1 MNDKIL
7 ILGDIHGR
15 IIWQDIINKEN
26 PDKIVFLG
34 DYVTTHENISS
45 KQQCSNLEDILN
57 YKENNPDKV
66 ILLRGNHDLQSL
78 GYSWAECSG
87 YDRVVSK
94 YMSDI
99 KDRFLQLT
107 QYIYVI
113 PNTNILCSHA
123 GISFDWLK
131 SVEVYLFKDNSQY
144 DDGSTDLDIIINK
157 INTIEPCE
165 LFGFTPNHINDFT
178 GDSTTQPCTWIRP
191 YTLLY
196 SGIKEYV
203 HVVGHT
209 PIKHI
214 CNLKD
219 ECIKAREKYSLKD
232 NEDVINEYC
241 DIWACDCLS
250 NKEYLIYQNNKLTPS
265 SL

>member
-26 PDKIVFLG
+26 PDKIIFLG

-45 KQQCSNLEDILN
+45 EQQCSNLEDILN

-87 YDRVVSK
+87 YDGVVSK

-107 QYIYVI
+107 QYIYII

-123 GISFDWLK
+123 GISYDWLK
-131 SVEVYLFKDNSQY
+131 NIEKHLSKDNSQY
-144 DDGSTDLDIIINK
+144 DDGSTDLDIVINK

-165 LFGFTPNHINDFT
+165 LFGFTTNHINDFT

-196 SGIKEYV
+196 SGVREYI

-209 PIKHI
+209 PVKHI
-214 CNLKD
+214 CNLKN
-219 ECIKAREKYSLKD
+219 EYIKARKKYSLKD
-232 NEDVINEYC
+232 SEDIINEYC
-241 DIWACDCLS
+241 DVWTCDCLS
-250 NKEYLIYQNNKLTPS
+250 NKEYLIYQNDRLTPS